1 MSDLGQQDEEFVAA
15 MPAHHVRAAHCG
27 RKTLRRDLENLVSD
41 RMPQGVVDLLELIQ
55 VDEEQRELRAR
66 ASGDRD
72 GVLES
77 FEQRCPVLLSAHLG
91 HDFA

>member
-1 MSDLGQQDEEFVAA
+1 
-15 MPAHHVRAAHCG
+15 
-27 RKTLRRDLENLVSD
+27 
-41 RMPQGVVDLLELIQ
+41 MPQGVVDLLELIQ